1 MGNLKCGSN
10 SKKGPNG
17 LTPKMQQFCEE
28 YVKDFNATQA
38 YRRVSPECAN
48 PQVMGGKVL
57 KKPEVKAEIERIQKA
72 LFEAQFVN
80 YERIASELA
89 QIAFYSKNE
98 KNRLQAL
105 SLLQKQMGL
114 EKLNV
119 TADVKQTIDIV
130 VGIEDDADKLEN

>member
-17 LTPKMQQFCEE
+17 LTPKQQQFCEE
-28 YVKDFNATQA
+28 YVKDYNGTEA
-38 YRRVSPECAN
+38 YRRVSPDCKAPN
-48 PQVMGGKVL
+48 IMASKLL

-80 YERIASELA
+80 YERIAAELSD
-89 QIAFYSKNE
+89 IAFHSKNE

-114 EKLNV
+114 EKTNI
-119 TADVKQTIDIV
+119 TADLKQTIDIV
-130 VGIEDDADKLEN
+130 VGIEDDAD